1 MVLEEINFWTNVCD
15 MWLLENKQEQQPAYG
30 EQGGGE
36 TMMDSNSLVPYA
48 STGQEYYYYNND
60 SNNSNPSHC
69 LHGEAATTDQPARQH
84 HHPHLQPPP
93 TSTPVTIHSNGVE
106 AIRAALNHNIYED
119 PTMPISIAA
128 TAAPFQSQQQQQ
140 QPLPPHHHHSPS
152 WMMQSAPPPPPP
164 STVTTATARRTA
176 DNRNNPYATMPRRG
190 GRRDWR
196 GQVPRPA
203 GLQTRAEREFNGVDV
218 YGRYKPDA

>member
-1 MVLEEINFWTNVCD
+1 
-15 MWLLENKQEQQPAYG
+15 
-30 EQGGGE
+30 
-36 TMMDSNSLVPYA
+36 MMDMGCLVPDV
-48 STGQEYYYYNND
+48 STGQEYYYNN
-60 SNNSNPSHC
+60 NNNTNSPSHG
-69 LHGEAATTDQPARQH
+69 LHGEAATTDQPTRKYHHQH
-84 HHPHLQPPP
+84 HPPP
-93 TSTPVTIHSNGVE
+93 IPPPSSTTTTAHSNGVE

-128 TAAPFQSQQQQQ
+128 TVGPP
-140 QPLPPHHHHSPS
+140 QPQTPLSAHHHHHHHPHPNSPSS
-152 WMMQSAPPPPPP
+152 WMMQSPPPPPP
-164 STVTTATARRTA
+164 PPTATATATATTTTTTRRTA
-176 DNRNNPYATMPRRG
+176 DYKNNPYATMPRRG